1 MNHRLHFTTMRRVR
15 FAVILLAA
23 FSAHAWADR
32 LVVPHTPQRYV
43 VRVGDTLWGIANH
56 FLRDPWRWPGIWN
69 RNRQIHNPDLIYPG
83 DVIVLRYAKGHPYL
97 LDLGPR
103 PLVQAEA
110 QGSGRPSGANRVVI
124 LRPKVRQ
131 VPLAEAIPTL
141 SPNIIGPF
149 LQRPLALSRR
159 QFRHL
164 GYVAGGIHRHT
175 FLSPFS
181 RFYARRLGTHPDH
194 FYDIYRRGPALR
206 NKDGDF
212 LAYETKY
219 VGRAKL
225 VRPGRLPELEVMS
238 AIREVQAGDRLL
250 PWHPEPP
257 IPYYYP
263 RAPRKRLVGQVVAAT
278 HNNLNLGTYAV
289 LALDIGKNN
298 GARRGYVLRIYSR
311 PRRFY
316 DPVAK
321 ETVRGRRQPVGLI
334 MIFKTFPRV
343 SYGVVMQARK
353 EIHVGDGVVSP

>member
-1 MNHRLHFTTMRRVR
+1 M
-15 FAVILLAA
+15 LLAA
-23 FSAHAWADR
+23 FSAHALADR
-32 LVVPHTPQRYV
+32 LVVPHAPQRYV

-83 DVIVLRYAKGHPYL
+83 DVIVLRYAQGHPYL
-97 LDLGPR
+97 VDLGPR
-103 PLVQAEA
+103 PAPEA
-110 QGSGRPSGANRVVI
+110 QAPVSSGRSAANHVVI
-124 LRPKVRQ
+124 LRPRVRSE
-131 VPLAEAIPTL
+131 PLRAAIPTL
-141 SPNIIGPF
+141 SPNVIGPF

-159 QFRHL
+159 EFGHL
-164 GYVAGGIHRHT
+164 GYVAGGVHRHT

-181 RFYARRLGTHPDH
+181 RFYGRHLGPHPDH

-238 AIREVQAGDRLL
+238 SIREVQAGDRLV
-250 PWHPEPP
+250 PWRPEPP
-257 IPYYYP
+257 TPYYYP

-289 LALDIGKNN
+289 LALDIGKDN
-298 GARRGYVLRIYSR
+298 GARRGYVLRLYSR

-321 ETVRGRRQPVGLI
+321 ERVRGRRQPVGLI
-334 MIFKTFPRV
+334 MIFKTFARV

-353 EIHVGDGVVSP
+353 EIHVGDGVASP